1 MSLYL
6 QLRDDMK
13 SAMKAKD
20 AMRLSVLRGLLTLCT
35 QELTSTNRTPQDTLS
50 DEEVLALIRRSVKQR
65 ADAAQQYRA
74 GGRDDLAGA
83 EEAEAEI
90 LQAYLPAQL
99 SREQVRDIAE
109 RCKKDLGITE
119 KKDFGRL
126 MGVVMKETAGNADG
140 GMVKQVVEELL
151 K

>member
-1 MSLYL
+1 MPLYL

-20 AMRLSVLRGLLTLCT
+20 ATRLSVLRGLITLCT
-35 QELTSTNRTPQDTLS
+35 QELTATKRTPQDTLS

-65 ADAAQQYRA
+65 ADAAQQYRV

-99 SREQVRDIAE
+99 SREQVTEIAAAQ
-109 RCKKDLGITE
+109 KAVLGITE

-126 MGVVMKETAGNADG
+126 MGAVMKETAGNADG
-140 GMVKQVVEELL
+140 GMVKQIVEELL
-151 K
+151 G